1 MLCCCVQLSF
11 FIVFY
16 FMKLKISVSKRL
28 SRCIQHKVNYE
39 YSTPEEMKGDG
50 VPESH
55 PAKKSSTA
63 HTKS

>member
-1 MLCCCVQLSF
+1 
-11 FIVFY
+11 
-16 FMKLKISVSKRL
+16 MKLKISVSKRL

-39 YSTPEEMKGDG
+39 YSTPEEMKDDG